1 MMKVWQW
8 VVIAPTTKNC
18 FVKGSF
24 IRGAEYDD
32 ESNCLADLKEKCQH
46 LKDMGAVEEGTHS
59 VKKAVETNPTNGYCG
74 RKVAIYIMESVYFGG
89 IHVKD
94 VMYQTKMQVIN
105 GLKQMIS

>member
-46 LKDMGAVEEGTHS
+46 LKDMGAVEEGSNLLRNGFPANRRIHERFY
-59 VKKAVETNPTNGYCG
+59 KKSY
-74 RKVAIYIMESVYFGG
+74 M
-89 IHVKD
+89 
-94 VMYQTKMQVIN
+94 
-105 GLKQMIS
+105 